1 MVEGQQLVGRLR
13 AILEGATPRN
23 ASNDGRFAQIE
34 GPHGRPVASLSYR
47 WASAR
52 LEVTRIAARHGWG
65 ADVDRSLEDLGAPPL
80 KYLGPGHLEHLET
93 VLCQLRELELA
104 LEGARGVQETRAVYA
119 A

>member
-1 MVEGQQLVGRLR
+1 MVEGQQLVGKLR
-13 AILEGATPRN
+13 AILEGATPKK

-80 KYLGPGHLEHLET
+80 KYLGPGHLAQLEE
-93 VLCQLRELELA
+93 VLALLREMEA
-104 LEGARGVQETRAVYA
+104 FLEGRCRVRETRAIYA